1 MLTADIWTSALEHAV
16 IAVII
21 QLMLWPVF
29 TLWSSGAIAVAIF
42 LGREIAQHEYK
53 GGGPKA
59 VAWDHGLLYH
69 WNWDSSLDV
78 ALPLVSCVICASL
91 VQAARHWR
99 RRSA

>member
-42 LGREIAQHEYK
+42 LGREIAQNEYK

-59 VAWDHGLLYH
+59 VAWDHGL
-69 WNWDSSLDV
+69 DV
-78 ALPLVSCVICASL
+78 ALPLVSCVICATL